1 MASSPD
7 VIVIGAGV
15 LGLCVAAELAGRGHA
30 VTVID
35 PGGVNASAV
44 AAGMIA
50 PAMESL
56 IDGLSEDAAALLTR
70 ARDRWPAFA
79 KTNALNLKR
88 EGAEW
93 RGPDADEALVRLKA
107 LGFKVE
113 ATPGGVFTPD
123 DWRIDPIP
131 ALTALAR
138 TPGVATVRGKVA
150 RLTGEARR
158 WRVEA
163 EDGRVWFTP
172 TVVLATGV
180 ASAIEGLSASVA
192 ALVEAITP
200 IKGQLTVLPG
210 VSTPHVVRSPAV
222 YAAPCDGGV
231 VVGATM
237 QTGER
242 DLTPDPQAAEAHLVS
257 GQAMLGVTATSGVMA
272 GTTRVGVRGASPDGL
287 PIAGATAEPGLH
299 LALAPRRNGWLLG
312 PLIAHVVADGIEGA
326 TPLADAAAFDPLRFS
341 PPAG

>member
-70 ARDRWPAFA
+70 ARDLWPAFA
-79 KTNALNLKR
+79 KANALNLKR

-93 RGPDADEALVRLKA
+93 RGPDAAEAMARLRA

-123 DWRIDPIP
+123 DWRIDPTS
-131 ALTALAR
+131 ALIALAR

-150 RLTGEARR
+150 RLAGEARR

-180 ASAIEGLSASVA
+180 AAPVEGLPSSVA

-200 IKGQLTVLPG
+200 IKGQLMVLSG
-210 VSTPHVVRSPAV
+210 VSATHVVRSPEV
-222 YAAPCDGGV
+222 YVAPCEGGV
-231 VVGATM
+231 LVGATM
-237 QTGER
+237 QAGER
-242 DLTPDPQAAEAHLVS
+242 DLTPDPQAGEALLAS
-257 GQAMLGVTATSGVMA
+257 GLALLSVTAASGA
-272 GTTRVGVRGASPDGL
+272 TRVGVRGASPDGL
-287 PIAGATAEPGLH
+287 PLAGATAEPGLH

-312 PLIAHVVADGIEGA
+312 PLVAHVVADGIEGA
-326 TPLADAAAFDPLRFS
+326 TPLPDAAAFDPLRFS
-341 PPAG
+341 LPAG

>member
-56 IDGLSEDAAALLTR
+56 IESLPAETAALLTR
-70 ARDRWPAFA
+70 ARDQWPAFA
-79 KTNALNLKR
+79 EAHTLNLKR

-93 RGPDADEALVRLKA
+93 RVPDAAEALARLKT
-107 LGFKVE
+107 LGFKAE
-113 ATPGGVFTPD
+113 ATPNGVFTPD
-123 DWRIDPIP
+123 DWRIDPTS

-222 YAAPCDGGV
+222 YAAPCEGGV

-237 QTGER
+237 QAGER
-242 DLTPDPQAAEAHLVS
+242 DLTPDPQAAEAHLAS
-257 GQAMLGVTATSGVMA
+257 GLALLGVTAASGA
-272 GTTRVGVRGASPDGL
+272 TRVGVRGTSPDGL
-287 PIAGATAEPGLH
+287 PLAGPTGEPGLH

-312 PLIAHVVADGIEGA
+312 PMVAHIVADGIEGA
-326 TPLADAAAFDPLRFS
+326 TPLPDAAAFDPLRFS

>member
-15 LGLCVAAELAGRGHA
+15 LGLCVAAELAWRGHA

-56 IDGLSEDAAALLTR
+56 IEALPAERAALLTR
-70 ARDRWPAFA
+70 ARDQWPAFA
-79 KTNALNLKR
+79 EAHTLSLKR

-93 RGPDADEALVRLKA
+93 RGPDADEAMAHLKA
-107 LGFKVE
+107 MGFKVE
-113 ATPGGVFTPD
+113 ATQEGVFTPD
-123 DWRIDPIP
+123 DWRID
-131 ALTALAR
+131 AASTLTALAR

-180 ASAIEGLSASVA
+180 AAAIEGLPGSVA
-192 ALVEAITP
+192 ALIEAITP

-210 VSTPHVVRSPAV
+210 VSAPHVVRSPKV

-237 QTGER
+237 QAGER
-242 DLTPDPQAAEAHLVS
+242 DLTPDLQAGEAHLAS
-257 GQAMLGVTATSGVMA
+257 GQALLGVTAPPGA
-272 GTTRVGVRGASPDGL
+272 TRVGVRGASPDGL
-287 PIAGATAEPGLH
+287 PLAGPTGEPGLH
-299 LALAPRRNGWLLG
+299 LALGPRRNGWLLG

>member
-15 LGLCVAAELAGRGHA
+15 LGLCAAAELAGRGHA

-56 IDGLSEDAAALLTR
+56 IESLSEDAAARLTR
-70 ARDRWPAFA
+70 ARDLWPAFA
-79 KTNALNLKR
+79 KANALTLRR

-93 RGPDADEALVRLKA
+93 RGPNAHEAMARLKA
-107 LGFKVE
+107 LGF
-113 ATPGGVFTPD
+113 ATEQRPEGVFTPD
-123 DWRIDPIP
+123 DWRIDAGS

-138 TPGVATVRGKVA
+138 TPGVALVRGKVA

-180 ASAIEGLSASVA
+180 AAAIEGLPNSVA

-200 IKGQLTVLPG
+200 IKGQLMVVPG
-210 VSTPHVVRSPAV
+210 VLTPHVVRSPEV
-222 YAAPCDGGV
+222 YVAPCEGGV
-231 VVGATM
+231 LVGATM
-237 QTGER
+237 QIGER
-242 DLTPDPQAAEAHLVS
+242 DLTPDPQAGEGHLAS
-257 GQAMLGVTATSGVMA
+257 GQALLGVATAA
-272 GTTRVGVRGASPDGL
+272 GATRVGVRGASADGL
-287 PIAGATAEPGLH
+287 PLAGPSGEPGLH

-312 PLIAHVVADGIEGA
+312 PLVAYVVADGIEGV
-326 TPLADAAAFDPLRFS
+326 TPLPDAAAFDPLRFS

>member
-56 IDGLSEDAAALLTR
+56 IESLPAETAALLTR
-70 ARDRWPAFA
+70 ARDQWPAFA
-79 KTNALNLKR
+79 EAHTLNLKR

-93 RGPDADEALVRLKA
+93 RGPDAAEALTRLKA
-107 LGFKVE
+107 LGFKAE

-123 DWRIDPIP
+123 DWRIDPTS

-210 VSTPHVVRSPAV
+210 VSALHVVRSPAV

-237 QTGER
+237 QVGER
-242 DLTPDPQAAEAHLVS
+242 DLTPDPQAAEAHLAS
-257 GQAMLGVTATSGVMA
+257 SQALLVIATTPGA
-272 GTTRVGVRGASPDGL
+272 TRVGVRGASPDGL

-312 PLIAHVVADGIEGA
+312 PLVAHVVADGIEGA
-326 TPLADAAAFDPLRFS
+326 SPLPDAAAFDPLRFS

>member
-56 IDGLSEDAAALLTR
+56 IESLPAETAALLTR
-70 ARDRWPAFA
+70 ARDLWPAFA
-79 KTNALNLKR
+79 KTHALSLKR

-93 RGPDADEALVRLKA
+93 RGPDAAETLARLKA
-107 LGFKVE
+107 LGFKAE
-113 ATPGGVFTPD
+113 ATPDGVFTPD
-123 DWRIDPIP
+123 DWRID
-131 ALTALAR
+131 AASTLTALAR
-138 TPGVATVRGKVA
+138 AAGVALVRGRVA
-150 RLTGEARR
+150 RLAGEARR

-180 ASAIEGLSASVA
+180 AAAIEGLPGSVA
-192 ALVEAITP
+192 AQVEAITP

-210 VSTPHVVRSPAV
+210 VSTPHVVRSPEV

-237 QTGER
+237 QAGER
-242 DLTPDPQAAEAHLVS
+242 DLTPDPQAGEAHLAS
-257 GQAMLGVTATSGVMA
+257 GQALLGETAASATPGA
-272 GTTRVGVRGASPDGL
+272 TRVGVRGASADGL
-287 PIAGATAEPGLH
+287 PLAGPTGEPGLH

-312 PLIAHVVADGIEGA
+312 PLVAHVVADGIEGA

-341 PPAG
+341 LPAG

>member
-1 MASSPD
+1 VASSPD

-56 IDGLSEDAAALLTR
+56 IESLPAETTAILTR
-70 ARDRWPAFA
+70 ARDLWPVFA
-79 KTNALNLKR
+79 QANALTLKR

-93 RGPDADEALVRLKA
+93 RGPDVAEALARLKA
-107 LGFKVE
+107 LGFKSE
-113 ATPGGVFTPD
+113 ARPDGVFTPE
-123 DWRIDPIP
+123 DWRIDAAS

-138 TPGVATVRGKVA
+138 TPGVALVRGKVA
-150 RLTGEARR
+150 RLAGEARR

-180 ASAIEGLSASVA
+180 AAAIEGLPGSVA
-192 ALVEAITP
+192 GAVEAITP

-210 VSTPHVVRSPAV
+210 VSTPHVVRSPEV

-237 QTGER
+237 QAGER
-242 DLTPDPQAAEAHLVS
+242 DLTPDPQAGEAHLAS
-257 GQAMLGVTATSGVMA
+257 GRALLGVSATPGA
-272 GTTRVGVRGASPDGL
+272 TRVGVRGASADGL
-287 PIAGATAEPGLH
+287 PVAGPSGEAGLH

-326 TPLADAAAFDPLRFS
+326 APLPDAAAFDPLRFS
-341 PPAG
+341 HPAG